1 MDMTIQ
7 FRENE
12 SVIKNKQSR
21 VDTDEDKKKRRG

>member
-21 VDTDEDKKKRRG
+21 VDTDEDKKRGG